1 MGGWLHGGAGQGGVH
16 GLCGLGLALGL
27 ACAPAPVLPP
37 SPALLEVEVLR
48 GLSPQELQPTS
59 ADAPVAVLFDST
71 RSMAR
76 RTQAGASHSV
86 AARRAV
92 QRFLGQLETEP
103 VWLYAMGSG
112 AGPADAC
119 QRVYRGARAETPTE
133 RPALLSEINGLAAR
147 GEASL
152 TASLDGLRADLKAEG
167 QVAGARVVV
176 FSDLGD
182 ECGGDVCAA
191 AEALVAAGARVDF
204 VALGE
209 TPAPACLSEPKG
221 LVDLAPPPP
230 ARTDVHVRVEAQKP
244 EPRVVGCSEAGGLPI
259 EVPPGENAVVVAL
272 DPPLRLEA
280 NFSPGKRYVLQVLDF
295 PSMDPPTRDWRWV
308 RQPPVS
314 EPPP

>member
-1 MGGWLHGGAGQGGVH
+1 MKRRSNGS
-16 GLCGLGLALGL
+16 GLALLSLLGL
-27 ACAPAPVLPP
+27 ACAAPPPAAPAPV
-37 SPALLEVEVLR
+37 LLEVEVLR
-48 GLSPQELQPTS
+48 GLSVEELTPTQS
-59 ADAPVAVLFDST
+59 DAPVVVLFDST

-76 RTQAGASHSV
+76 RTGAGASHSV
-86 AARRAV
+86 AARRSV
-92 QRFLGQLETEP
+92 QRFLGQLDPGP

-119 QRVYRGARAETPTE
+119 QRVYRGARAANAAE
-133 RPALLSEINGLAAR
+133 RDALMSEINGLSAR

-152 TASLDGLRADLKAEG
+152 TASLDGLRADLTAAN
-167 QVAGARVVV
+167 QASGARVVV
-176 FSDLGD
+176 FGDLGD

-191 AEALVAAGARVDF
+191 AQALVAAGARVDF
-204 VALGE
+204 VALGSTAE
-209 TPAPACLSEPKG
+209 PACLSEPKG

-230 ARTDVHVRVEAQKP
+230 AKTNVHVRVEAQEP

-259 EVPPGENAVVVAL
+259 QVPPGKNAVVVDL

-295 PSMDPPTRDWRWV
+295 PSMDPPTRDWRWLN
-308 RQPPVS
+308 QPPVS